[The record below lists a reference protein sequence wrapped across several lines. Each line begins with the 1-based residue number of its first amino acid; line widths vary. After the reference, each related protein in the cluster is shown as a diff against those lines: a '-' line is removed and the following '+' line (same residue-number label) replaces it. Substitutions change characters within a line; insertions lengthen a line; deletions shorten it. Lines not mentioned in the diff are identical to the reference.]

1 MRKRQATIPGFR
13 APPRPKRT
21 PIAEMTVRELQD
33 LYTFNK
39 RILAGASDGGAY
51 VDRIRAEQAAVESRL
66 MDQGI
71 DDLSGTLKKTKLKG
85 EGDMEVDDQP
95 EPVTSRTIEA
105 KKKALAQYGRVPVLN
120 GTKTNQ
126 GPSNFTIE
134 DAMELERQAFLQ
146 EKERRERQLEK
157 KKRLGLPIK
166 GEVLTREEQEARI
179 WAFMNHKPTESD
191 MEDDSEGDSDSD
203 NDPAT
208 WFEDDQDDGR
218 KGQDIIE
225 PDSDYPEDDLSD
237 LIRVDESRIPYNLN
251 FYSNEGD

>member
-105 KKKALAQYGRVPVLN
+105 KKKALAQYVSTLSVNPCMIPIHYIMLTHGILIIMATITAGSSTCAQWYEDKP
-120 GTKTNQ
+120 GT
-126 GPSNFTIE
+126 I
-134 DAMELERQAFLQ
+134 
-146 EKERRERQLEK
+146 QLHD
-157 KKRLGLPIK
+157 RGC
-166 GEVLTREEQEARI
+166 
-179 WAFMNHKPTESD
+179 
-191 MEDDSEGDSDSD
+191 
-203 NDPAT
+203 
-208 WFEDDQDDGR
+208 DGT
-218 KGQDIIE
+218 
-225 PDSDYPEDDLSD
+225 
-237 LIRVDESRIPYNLN
+237 
-251 FYSNEGD
+251 